1 VFPVQQ
7 ADSEQSAKRLAVSMA
22 LAALPL
28 DNATATRFARANR
41 VAACQEPN
49 ECAAHGC
56 RDLLIYCNAGRCHH
70 SATMNAGWRPAIV
83 VAGVRKPA
91 HNRKSWFPRRTFLH
105 LAAGAAVLP
114 VLSRIA
120 LAQSYPARPVR
131 FVHGFAAGGSG
142 DIAAR
147 LIGQLLSDRLGQQ
160 FVVEN
165 RTGAGGNI
173 AVETVARAPADGYTL
188 LQLNVANTINTAL
201 YERLNFNLLNDIVP
215 VASFM
220 RAPNVMEVTPS
231 LPVKTVPEFIAY
243 AKANP
248 GKISFASSVVG
259 SSIHMSGELFKAM
272 AKIDMLHVPYRGIA
286 AGGLSDLMTG
296 VVHVA
301 FDNLP
306 SSIELIRAGKLRAL
320 AVTTTARS
328 ELLPDVPTVG
338 DFLPGYEAS
347 AWYGVGAPK
356 GTPAEIV
363 ERLNKETHQNV
374 SRLD

>member
-1 VFPVQQ
+1 MMKV
-7 ADSEQSAKRLAVSMA
+7 KL
-22 LAALPL
+22 
-28 DNATATRFARANR
+28 
-41 VAACQEPN
+41 
-49 ECAAHGC
+49 
-56 RDLLIYCNAGRCHH
+56 
-70 SATMNAGWRPAIV
+70 
-83 VAGVRKPA
+83 
-91 HNRKSWFPRRTFLH
+91 PRRTFLY
-105 LAAGAAVLP
+105 LAAGAAALP
-114 VLSRIA
+114 VVSSIA
-120 LAQSYPARPVR
+120 WAQAYPTRPVR
-131 FVHGFAAGGSG
+131 FIHGFAAGGSG

-147 LIGQLLSDRLGQQ
+147 LIAQLLSDRLGRQ
-160 FVVEN
+160 FIVEN

-173 AVETVARAPADGYTL
+173 AVEAVARAPADGYTL
-188 LQLNVANTINTAL
+188 LQLNVANAINTAL
-201 YERLNFNLLNDIVP
+201 YEKLNFNLLNDIVP

-220 RAPNVMEVTPS
+220 RVPNVMEVTLS

-243 AKANP
+243 ARANP
-248 GKISFASSVVG
+248 GRISFASSGVG

-286 AGGLSDLMTG
+286 AGGLSDLITG

-306 SSIELIRAGKLRAL
+306 SSIELIRSGKVRAL

-347 AWYGVGAPK
+347 AWFGVGAPS

-363 ERLNKETHQNV
+363 QKLNKELNAAFVDPRTKARIAEV
-374 SRLD
+374 GGTPLPGSPGDFGRFIAKEVEKWDKVVEFSGVKIKAE

>member
-1 VFPVQQ
+1 M
-7 ADSEQSAKRLAVSMA
+7 KL
-22 LAALPL
+22 
-28 DNATATRFARANR
+28 
-41 VAACQEPN
+41 
-49 ECAAHGC
+49 
-56 RDLLIYCNAGRCHH
+56 
-70 SATMNAGWRPAIV
+70 
-83 VAGVRKPA
+83 
-91 HNRKSWFPRRTFLH
+91 PRRSFLH
-105 LAAGAAVLP
+105 LAASAAAMAP
-114 VLSRIA
+114 VLRA
-120 LAQSYPARPVR
+120 AHAQTYPTRPIR
-131 FVHGFAAGGSG
+131 FVHGFGAGGSG

-147 LIGQLLSDRLGQQ
+147 LIAQWLSDRLGQQ

-173 AVETVARAPADGYTL
+173 AVEAVARAPADGYTL
-188 LQLNVANTINTAL
+188 LQLNVANSINTAL
-201 YERLNFNLLNDIVP
+201 YEKLSFNLPGDIAP

-220 RAPNVMEVTPS
+220 RVPNVMEVTPS
-231 LPVKTVPEFIAY
+231 LPVRTVPEFIAY

-248 GKISFASSVVG
+248 GKISFASSGVG

-272 AKIDMLHVPYRGIA
+272 AQIDMLHVPYRGIA
-286 AGGLSDLMTG
+286 AGGLSDLMGG

-306 SSIELIRAGKLRAL
+306 SSLELIRAGKVRAL

-328 ELLPDVPTVG
+328 ELLPDVPTVA

-363 ERLNKETHQNV
+363 DKLNRELNAAFADPRTKARITELGGTPLPGTAADFGTFIAEEV
-374 SRLD
+374 EKWGKVAKFSGVTIKAE

>member
-1 VFPVQQ
+1 MKFRRRQLL
-7 ADSEQSAKRLAVSMA
+7 RLAA
-22 LAALPL
+22 
-28 DNATATRFARANR
+28 
-41 VAACQEPN
+41 
-49 ECAAHGC
+49 CAAG
-56 RDLLIYCNAGRCHH
+56 L
-70 SATMNAGWRPAIV
+70 SAA
-83 VAGVRKPA
+83 
-91 HNRKSWFPRRTFLH
+91 
-105 LAAGAAVLP
+105 
-114 VLSRIA
+114 SRIA
-120 LAQSYPARPVR
+120 MAQTYPTRPVR

-147 LIGQLLSDRLGQQ
+147 LIAQWLSDRLGQQ

-173 AVETVARAPADGYTL
+173 AVEAVVRAPADGYTL

-201 YERLNFNLLNDIVP
+201 YERLSFNLLNDIAP
-215 VASFM
+215 IASFM
-220 RAPNVMEVTPS
+220 RVPNVMEVTPS

-248 GKISFASSVVG
+248 GKISFASSGVG

-272 AKIDMLHVPYRGIA
+272 AKINMLHVPYRGIA

-306 SSIELIRAGKLRAL
+306 SSIELIRSGKVRAL

-347 AWYGVGAPK
+347 AWYGVGAPR
-356 GTPAEIV
+356 GTPSEIV
-363 ERLNKETHQNV
+363 EMLNKQLNAAFADPMTRARIVDLGGTPLPGSPTDFGRFVAKEVEKWGKVVEFSGTKIKAE
-374 SRLD
+374 